1 MVAEERGDFR
11 YEVLVEQP
19 HGWIP
24 AWPQSEFETDSGA
37 VLLAQSLR
45 TDGEVVKI
53 DKYDAATNLHMGQVS
68 F

>member
-11 YEVLVEQP
+11 YEVLIEQP

-37 VLLAQSLR
+37 VLLAQGLR
-45 TDGEVVKI
+45 TDGEIVKI
-53 DKYDAATNLHMGQVS
+53 DKYHAATNMHVGQVS